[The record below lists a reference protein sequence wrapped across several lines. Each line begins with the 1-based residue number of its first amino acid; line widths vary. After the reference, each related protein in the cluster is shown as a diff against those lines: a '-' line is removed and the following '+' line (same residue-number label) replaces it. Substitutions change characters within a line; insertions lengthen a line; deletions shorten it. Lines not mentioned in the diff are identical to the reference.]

1 MDTDQ
6 QNKSLIRIKMLH
18 VSTSIRRFWPD
29 MVHLEIQDK
38 RGGWCRSLRWAAFM
52 YTFVLIASSW
62 LCILST
68 HVKKKCCYQSTAWR
82 TQCRS
87 ILKKKVLKQRLK
99 KHMHERSKV
108 KCLAAQWGDYFFLHV
123 CMYVC
128 MFVSM
133 DATRHITA
141 LHRSKVQL
149 TFPCTAASFSI
160 SQK

>member
-1 MDTDQ
+1 
-6 QNKSLIRIKMLH
+6 MLH
-18 VSTSIRRFWPD
+18 VSTSIKRFWPD

-128 MFVSM
+128 QHGCHETYNCPPQVKSSA
-133 DATRHITA
+133 D
-141 LHRSKVQL
+141 
-149 TFPCTAASFSI
+149 FPMHSCFFLNNILCACENGLF
-160 SQK
+160 